1 MASTRPKSEI
11 AVKLQT
17 KFRAVAAFCAVS
29 ALPFA
34 AQAQQPMS
42 APMPQPVPVQ
52 PPVAAPLQPP
62 VAQAPQPAPLP
73 PPLWDVADAQALLT
87 FIQGIGKEG
96 LDPADYD
103 PAGLATALRAGDPMA
118 LSQVATDRFDRV
130 SSDLA
135 LGHVRGKDRVDWT
148 IKDPD
153 LDGDRQDQL
162 LRWAT
167 NSHQVAETLEG
178 LLPAHPQYAAL
189 KHALEVTPATE
200 ASKIKRI
207 RLNMDRWRWLPQTL
221 GDRYIIVNVPAYTAA
236 LVEKGET
243 ISRHHA
249 VAGKVSTPTPQLSAI
264 ATGVILNPWWEVPT
278 SISKE
283 VAGKSGF
290 VAVKKD
296 DGSIQRWRQPPGP
309 TNALGQVKFVM
320 PNSKAI
326 YLHDTNAKS
335 RFNSKVRAFSHG
347 CIRTQDILKL
357 AGILLEEGGD
367 EWTEDKIHATLASG
381 KSVQANFPEP
391 LPVYIVYM
399 SSAATVDG
407 RIIDYQDIYGRDAK
421 AVAALTDASKPAA
434 PAKGPD
440 PLAPKPDKVAT
451 R

>member
-1 MASTRPKSEI
+1 MN
-11 AVKLQT
+11 VQT

-34 AQAQQPMS
+34 AEAQQPML
-42 APMPQPVPVQ
+42 AAPQPVQVQ

-62 VAQAPQPAPLP
+62 VAAPVEAAPLP
-73 PPLWDVADAQALLT
+73 PPLWTVPDAQALLSY
-87 FIQGIGKEG
+87 IEAIGAEG
-96 LDPADYD
+96 LDPKDYD
-103 PAGLATALRAGDPMA
+103 PNGLAAALHGGDPVA
-118 LSQVATDRFDRV
+118 LSQVATDRFNRI

-153 LDGDRQDQL
+153 LDSGRQDQL
-162 LRWAT
+162 LRWAL
-167 NSHQVAETLEG
+167 NVHQVPETLEG

-189 KHALEVTPATE
+189 KHALEVTPASET
-200 ASKIKRI
+200 AKVKRI

-249 VAGKVSTPTPQLSAI
+249 VAGKVSTPTPQLSAT

-283 VAGKSGF
+283 VAGKGGF

-296 DGSIQRWRQPPGP
+296 DGTIQRWRQPPGP

-320 PNSKAI
+320 PNPKAI

-357 AGILLEEGGD
+357 AGILLQEGGG
-367 EWTEDKIHATLASG
+367 EWTQDKIHSTLASG

-421 AVAALTDASKPAA
+421 AVAALTDAPTAGSSKAS
-434 PAKGPD
+434 D